1 MYLNRGKRVTKMEEE
16 KVSKTKK
23 NSPKKKQVGKGLQ
36 LGLSIKVQLIVGF
49 IIPILFVVW
58 VGVSA
63 YNKAQD
69 AMVAN
74 YEASAIAT
82 IEAKMEYLEYALT
95 VVDRDAMDIKLN
107 SDLKNLVSGH
117 YDTDPVKA
125 ASAIAEINTNIK
137 TMQVSNELLSAISII
152 PRSDIGVLSSKNGGA
167 NMGGQNTKS
176 QLNAYVGSEEG
187 KAVFE
192 EKNSDNWLGQH
203 IDWYG
208 SHTDLDQKIGID
220 SDSYAMSYMSFLQ
233 NKKALVVLD
242 ISKEAILEMLQ
253 AIDVTD
259 GAIAGFITAD
269 NKEVVVTEEEGK
281 EFSFVEQDFFQES
294 LAGEVLSDAEYVTI
308 DGKQYLYIYSKD
320 DQSGIVISYLV
331 PYAKVVAGAYS
342 IRNMTVRMVVIA
354 TLIALCIGTLIILSI
369 STSIDEIIR
378 KLRQVAS
385 GDLTVS
391 FSQKG
396 SKEFKILSKNVA
408 EMTEHMRRLLSDVDA
423 TARLVADSAAQIGQV
438 SGQVDESSTD
448 IIHAL
453 EEIDAGVSQQASDLQ
468 DCLQQMDGLSQ
479 NIDMMGGDVERAEN
493 GTNVSRK
500 IVTGSI
506 STLDVLADQTNKTIE
521 ITQKVKEDVAR
532 LERKSSVIHE
542 FVGMINDIAEETNLL
557 SLNASI
563 EAARAGDAGRGF
575 AVVAEEI
582 RKLADGSQAAAN
594 EIARVV
600 DEIITQTRETV
611 ENAQEASKIV
621 DSQAKVVND
630 TKDAFKNINYC
641 TEEMAENVEEIAGSI
656 GNIEEERTSTLNSIS
671 SISAVSEQ
679 TAASSSHVYGVAQ
692 GQHEV
697 VQSLKVAS
705 DELIAKMEE
714 LGNALAEFKI

>member
-1 MYLNRGKRVTKMEEE
+1 MEEE

-23 NSPKKKQVGKGLQ
+23 NSPKKKQGGNGLQ

-74 YEASAIAT
+74 YESSAIAT

-107 SDLKNLVSGH
+107 SDMKNLVSGH
-117 YDTDPVKA
+117 YDADPVKA

-152 PRSDIGVLSSKNGGA
+152 PQSDIGVLSTKNGGA
-167 NMGGQNTKS
+167 NIGGQNTKS
-176 QLNAYVGSEEG
+176 QLNSYVATEEG

-192 EKNSDNWLGQH
+192 EENTDNWLGQH

-259 GAIAGFITAD
+259 GAIVGFITAD
-269 NKEVVVTEEEGK
+269 NKEVVVTEEGK
-281 EFSFVEQDFFQES
+281 DFSFVEQDFFQES
-294 LAGEVLSDAEYVTI
+294 LAGEALSDAEYVTI

-320 DQSGIVISYLV
+320 NQSGIVISYLV

-408 EMTEHMRRLLSDVDA
+408 EMTEHVRRLLADVDA

-600 DEIITQTRETV
+600 DEIINQTRETV

-714 LGNALAEFKI
+714 LENALAEFKI

>member
-1 MYLNRGKRVTKMEEE
+1 MEEE

-23 NSPKKKQVGKGLQ
+23 NSPKKKQGGKGLQ

-137 TMQVSNELLSAISII
+137 TMQVSNELLSTISII
-152 PRSDIGVLSSKNGGA
+152 PQSDIGVLSSKNGGA

-242 ISKEAILEMLQ
+242 ISKESILEMLQ

-259 GAIAGFITAD
+259 GAIAGFVTAD

-294 LAGEVLSDAEYVTI
+294 LAGEALSDAEYVTI

-320 DQSGIVISYLV
+320 NQSGIVISYLV

-369 STSIDEIIR
+369 STSIDEIIK

-532 LERKSSVIHE
+532 LEQKSNVIHE

-600 DEIITQTRETV
+600 DEIINQTRETV

-714 LGNALAEFKI
+714 LENALAEFKI

>member
-1 MYLNRGKRVTKMEEE
+1 MEEE

-36 LGLSIKVQLIVGF
+36 LGISIKVQLIVGF

-152 PRSDIGVLSSKNGGA
+152 PQSDIGVLSSKNGGA

>member
-1 MYLNRGKRVTKMEEE
+1 MEEE

-23 NSPKKKQVGKGLQ
+23 NSPKKKQGGKGFQ

-117 YDTDPVKA
+117 YDADPVKA

-152 PRSDIGVLSSKNGGA
+152 PQSDIGVLSTKNGGA

-242 ISKEAILEMLQ
+242 ISKESILEMLQ

-269 NKEVVVTEEEGK
+269 NKEVVVTEEGK
-281 EFSFVEQDFFQES
+281 DFSFVEQDFFPES
-294 LAGEVLSDAEYVTI
+294 LAGEALSDAEYVTI

-320 DQSGIVISYLV
+320 NQSGIVISYLV

-369 STSIDEIIR
+369 STSIDEIIK

>member
-1 MYLNRGKRVTKMEEE
+1 MEEE

>member
-1 MYLNRGKRVTKMEEE
+1 MEEE

-152 PRSDIGVLSSKNGGA
+152 PQSDIGVLSSKNGGA

-294 LAGEVLSDAEYVTI
+294 LAGEALSDAEYVTI

>member
-1 MYLNRGKRVTKMEEE
+1 MEEE

-23 NSPKKKQVGKGLQ
+23 NSPKKKQGGKGLQ

-74 YEASAIAT
+74 YESSAIAT

-117 YDTDPVKA
+117 YDADPVKA

-152 PRSDIGVLSSKNGGA
+152 PQSDIGVLSSKNGGA
-167 NMGGQNTKS
+167 NIGGQNTKS

-192 EKNSDNWLGQH
+192 EKNTDNWLGQH

-208 SHTDLDQKIGID
+208 SHADLDQKIGID
-220 SDSYAMSYMSFLQ
+220 PDSYAMSYMSFLQ

-269 NKEVVVTEEEGK
+269 NKEVVVTEEDGK

-294 LAGEVLSDAEYVTI
+294 LAGEALSDAEYVTI

-320 DQSGIVISYLV
+320 NQSGIVISYLV

-369 STSIDEIIR
+369 STSIDEIIK

-532 LERKSSVIHE
+532 LEQKSNVIHE

-600 DEIITQTRETV
+600 DEIINQTRETV

-714 LGNALAEFKI
+714 LENALAEFKI